1 MGIGTVAPAVNS
13 VPLRKDAGI
22 IGLVGLAHLLSHF
35 SQLMIAPLFPW
46 LRDDFSLSYAEL
58 GLLITIFYIVSGVVQ
73 ALAGFVVDRVG
84 PAPVLMAGLLTL
96 GLAAIGLAASP
107 NYVVLLLFS
116 ALAGAGNG
124 VFHPAD
130 YTLLTRKVSPARLSH
145 GYSTHGI
152 TGSLG
157 WAIAPMLL
165 VPLTLAFSWRV
176 ALLAAAGLIFL
187 VLAVIWLQRARLQ
200 TAPPA
205 ATSAGS
211 AADAGDTSRF
221 GFLAIPALWMCF
233 AFFLAQ
239 AVSISG
245 MHTFAAEAA
254 RQLHDVSLQYV
265 AMCLSIFLVS
275 NAVGMAAGG
284 FLSSNPNRAER
295 VIAQA
300 YGFSALIALFI
311 GFGSLPG
318 IAVPFLFGVIGLC
331 VGSAGPARDLLVKR
345 SAPANATG
353 RVFGV
358 VYSGLDAGLAIGPLM
373 FGLMMDW
380 KQPALVWLG
389 IALLQIALIT
399 MGLNFNKVRRT
410 RHVISAGTAA
420 GPV

>member
-1 MGIGTVAPAVNS
+1 MNGT

-22 IGLVGLAHLLSHF
+22 IGLVGLAHAVSHF
-35 SQLMIAPLFPW
+35 GQLLIAPLFPW
-46 LRDDFSLSYAEL
+46 LREDFSLSYAEL
-58 GLLITIFYIVSGVVQ
+58 GLLITIFYVVSGVGQ

-84 PAPVLMAGLLTL
+84 PLPVLMAGLFTL
-96 GLAAIGLAASP
+96 GLAAVGLAASQS
-107 NYVVLLLFS
+107 YIMLLLFS
-116 ALAGAGNG
+116 ALAGAGNS

-130 YTLLTRKVSPARLSH
+130 YTLLTQKVSPARLSH

-157 WAIAPMLL
+157 WATAPMLL

-187 VLAVIWLQRARLQ
+187 VLAVIWLQRTRLESAAP
-200 TAPPA
+200 TAP
-205 ATSAGS
+205 ATGT
-211 AADAGDTSRF
+211 AADAGDASQF
-221 GFLAIPALWMCF
+221 GFLTIPALWMCF

-245 MHTFAAEAA
+245 FHTFAAEAA
-254 RQLHDVSLQYV
+254 RQLHDVSPQYV
-265 AMCLSIFLVS
+265 AMCLSIFLIS

-284 FLSSNPNRAER
+284 FLTSNPNRAER

-300 YGFSALIALFI
+300 YGFSALIALFV

-318 IAVPFLFGVIGLC
+318 IVVPFLFGVIGLC
-331 VGSAGPARDLLVKR
+331 IGSAGPARDLLVKR
-345 SAPANATG
+345 SAPENATG

-358 VYSGLDAGLAIGPLM
+358 AYSGLDVGLAIGPLM

-380 KQPALVWLG
+380 QQPALVWLG
-389 IALLQIALIT
+389 IALLQLALIT
-399 MGLNFNKVRRT
+399 MSLNFNKVRRT
-410 RHVISAGTAA
+410 RRVRSLDSAA